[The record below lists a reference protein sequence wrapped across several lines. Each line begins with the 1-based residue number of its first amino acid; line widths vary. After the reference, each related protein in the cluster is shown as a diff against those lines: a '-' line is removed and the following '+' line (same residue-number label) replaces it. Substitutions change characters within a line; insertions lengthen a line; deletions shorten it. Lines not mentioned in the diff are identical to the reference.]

1 MRSLPQQL
9 LRRQVPAPPFARPA
23 LPCPAAEEAAPPL
36 PSVPAPFA
44 PPLPPPFARPPRP
57 VPGHLLQALRSSASC
72 PSSSGPST
80 RSPRGPD
87 AAMLSHRTPKE
98 TTQVFEFSLCL
109 SRACLGKTIVF
120 MYKWRK
126 IYAFLYRRVVPRA
139 DPGELAA

>member
-1 MRSLPQQL
+1 MRSLAQQL
-9 LRRQVPAPPFARPA
+9 LRRQVPAPPFSRPP
-23 LPCPAAEEAAPPL
+23 LPCPAVEEAAPPL
-36 PSVPAPFA
+36 PSVLAPFAPFA
-44 PPLPPPFARPPRP
+44 PPLPPLFARPPQP

-98 TTQVFEFSLCL
+98 TQVFEFSLCL
-109 SRACLGKTIVF
+109 SQACLGIVF

-126 IYAFLYRRVVPRA
+126 NFTFLYRRVLPRA